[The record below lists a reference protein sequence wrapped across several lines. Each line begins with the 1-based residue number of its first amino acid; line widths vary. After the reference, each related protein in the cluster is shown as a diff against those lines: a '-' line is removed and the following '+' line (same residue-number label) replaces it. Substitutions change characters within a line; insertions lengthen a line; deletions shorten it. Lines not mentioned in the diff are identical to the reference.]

1 MTICFCSSSDFFY
14 LDFPPWTN
22 ISIYRLFW
30 LSKWGNSYLGSFY
43 LRIWPFLIPLL
54 YFPAS
59 FPTPFCTQKPR
70 YGLVSVLRSPG
81 SIFLSSLGKELIDVS
96 CLWSYLP
103 FFLVYIYHPICLFL
117 PPLFSVLQFRFII
130 FSFQL
135 PFTALNFILPLLLC
149 SSRFFFIYDIP
160 IFYVDIVSFV
170 FIGKFHFILTW
181 FCSILLWKYW
191 LFY

>member
-1 MTICFCSSSDFFY
+1 MRQLIFGLLLFKNMALPNSSIILPCIFS
-14 LDFPPWTN
+14 
-22 ISIYRLFW
+22 
-30 LSKWGNSYLGSFY
+30 NS
-43 LRIWPFLIPLL
+43 LL
-54 YFPAS
+54 Y
-59 FPTPFCTQKPR
+59 TETQVGPCQCFKESWE
-70 YGLVSVLRSPG
+70 YFFKLFGKWANWCILSVI
-81 SIFLSSLGKELIDVS
+81 IFA
-96 CLWSYLP
+96 